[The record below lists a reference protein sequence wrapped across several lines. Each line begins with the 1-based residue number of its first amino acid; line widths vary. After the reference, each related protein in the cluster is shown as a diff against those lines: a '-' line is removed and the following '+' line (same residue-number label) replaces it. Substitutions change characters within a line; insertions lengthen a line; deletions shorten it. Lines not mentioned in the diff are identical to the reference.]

1 MTQINNY
8 SLGLHERL
16 GKEKYLYNIFS
27 EVEDSY
33 HESII
38 QLTQFVRPQSVIIFS
53 QTRGSFYAKSY
64 HLLL

>member
-38 QLTQFVRPQSVIIFS
+38 KSTWIKIKLLAFLKTSNQKLIFVSI
-53 QTRGSFYAKSY
+53 
-64 HLLL
+64 